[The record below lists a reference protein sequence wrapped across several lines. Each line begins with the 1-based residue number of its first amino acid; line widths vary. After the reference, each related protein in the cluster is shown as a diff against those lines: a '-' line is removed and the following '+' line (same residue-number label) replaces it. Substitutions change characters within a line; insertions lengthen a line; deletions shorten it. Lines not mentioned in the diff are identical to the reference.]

1 MPAIQMR
8 HDVDPKRE
16 ILDKVGDL
24 SEIQVMNANVLV
36 GIYIRP
42 QMTKGGII
50 VHTAQK
56 EDQYQGKVGL
66 VLGIGPLAFQDD
78 ATNKF
83 AGQQLQVG
91 DWVAFRTNDG
101 DALDVNGQRCRLL
114 QDTTVRMKLAR
125 PDSIW

>member
-8 HDVDPKRE
+8 HDVDPKKE

-42 QMTKGGII
+42 QMTKGGIL

-83 AGQQLQVG
+83 AGQQLKVG

>member
-125 PDSIW
+125 PDSIC